1 MSSFTLFISLS
12 AGAEVQ
18 LKKRKKKK
26 KKEVPIKAADKP
38 RRERNI

>member
-26 KKEVPIKAADKP
+26 KEVPIKAAEKP